1 MTIREPSESKKEN
14 AISTLQAPPKT
25 NFEQI
30 QNYISIYNSIAVSEM
45 EEYGIPASITIAQGI
60 LESSMGLGR
69 LAKEGNNHFGIKC
82 CLLYTSPSPR
92 DS

>member
-14 AISTLQAPPKT
+14 TISTPEAPPKT

-45 EEYGIPASITIAQGI
+45 EEYGIPAI
-60 LESSMGLGR
+60 
-69 LAKEGNNHFGIKC
+69 
-82 CLLYTSPSPR
+82 
-92 DS
+92 